1 MKEENIYIK
10 LNEYINEESNFI
22 QKLLYDDYINLINLL
37 NKSAEITDIEAIAY
51 KLLKNPMIITDKSL
65 QSY

>member
-22 QKLLYDDYINLINLL
+22 QKLLYDDYINLINL
-37 NKSAEITDIEAIAY
+37 
-51 KLLKNPMIITDKSL
+51 
-65 QSY
+65 